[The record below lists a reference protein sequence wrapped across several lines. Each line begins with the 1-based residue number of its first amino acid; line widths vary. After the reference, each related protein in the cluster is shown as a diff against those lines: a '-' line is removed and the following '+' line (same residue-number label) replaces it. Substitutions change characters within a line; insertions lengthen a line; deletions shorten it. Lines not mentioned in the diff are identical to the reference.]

1 MLVTRKHAA
10 SIHPAAKRKRLRY
23 EHPFRTHCRCIG
35 RTDGSATGRGK
46 SGSSGATSATGAG
59 REAKSFIMCVV
70 GSPASSLRGVSGGQP
85 PSKEQSLCQRSIGYS
100 LASRDARRE
109 KSCLLSKNDLTD
121 RF

>member
-10 SIHPAAKRKRLRY
+10 SIQPAAKRKRLRY

-46 SGSSGATSATGAG
+46 SGSWGATSWTGAG

-70 GSPASSLRGVSGGQP
+70 GSPASRMGRRTQRTAAVEGAIGVP
-85 PSKEQSLCQRSIGYS
+85 EKH
-100 LASRDARRE
+100 RE
-109 KSCLLSKNDLTD
+109 SSS
-121 RF
+121 F

>member
-10 SIHPAAKRKRLRY
+10 SIHPAAKRKPLRY

-59 REAKSFIMCVV
+59 REAKSFIICVWSAV
-70 GSPASSLRGVSGGQP
+70 LPPAWEAQ
-85 PSKEQSLCQRSIGYS
+85 
-100 LASRDARRE
+100 AADSRRRKSNHCARE
-109 KSCLLSKNDLTD
+109 ALGIL
-121 RF
+121 